1 MDGVV
6 ATKSVTGVQCSWL
19 KESLVAAGFDDTK
32 IASTAKIDFSDVHGE
47 LKPWKNIFG
56 AGQGVGQVD
65 SAATTAEVAAQ
76 LIGEYR
82 AVSAEF
88 VARFQA

>member
-1 MDGVV
+1 VV

-19 KESLVAAGFDDTK
+19 KESLVAAGFDDSR

-47 LKPWKNIFG
+47 LKPWKNIYG

-76 LIGEYR
+76 LIAEYR
-82 AVSAEF
+82 AVAAEF
-88 VARFQA
+88 AARVPA

>member
-1 MDGVV
+1 M
-6 ATKSVTGVQCSWL
+6 TGVACSWL
-19 KESLVAAGFDDTK
+19 KENLVAAGFDDSR

-65 SAATTAEVAAQ
+65 SAATNAEVAAQ

-88 VARFQA
+88 AARLRA